1 VIKIWI
7 NQQSG
12 ILNFIINQESLAA
25 KTKAGRKQKK
35 IPLKEDN
42 KARGVF
48 GSVVVFVF
56 QSDFCSKIYQN
67 NIFILKKSFLTST
80 YQNNLKT
87 QNFKVQN
94 LILQL
99 YNHFFI

>member
-25 KTKAGRKQKK
+25 KTKAGRKQKN

-48 GSVVVFVF
+48 GSVVMF
-56 QSDFCSKIYQN
+56 
-67 NIFILKKSFLTST
+67 IF
-80 YQNNLKT
+80 
-87 QNFKVQN
+87 
-94 LILQL
+94 
-99 YNHFFI
+99 